1 MPRSDPRSF
10 SYLEDII
17 VPPTHP
23 STFVPHR
30 NCDHLLSGLCWGLT
44 CLFYFLGVSPVFKV
58 RKDRRDTCSSQ
69 RCGTQHGTTQ
79 CRPGEDSSMQ
89 AQESCWCRCGF
100 ASFLPKLDSR
110 LHLTHS
116 FACNIQE
123 EPKPIRFQFLLAF
136 PCP

>member
-10 SYLEDII
+10 SYLKDIT
-17 VPPTHP
+17 VPPCTHP
-23 STFVPHR
+23 P
-30 NCDHLLSGLCWGLT
+30 LCPIGT
-44 CLFYFLGVSPVFKV
+44 VTICSQVSAGYCLFYFLGVSPVFKV
-58 RKDRRDTCSSQ
+58 RQDRRDTCSSQ

-89 AQESCWCRCGF
+89 AQESGWCRCGF